1 MDLIRFLGLV
11 KGWGWRW
18 RWWRVVRGLDWKV
31 LERDERLR
39 LRLIL
44 RI

>member
-31 LERDERLR
+31 FGEG
-39 LRLIL
+39 
-44 RI
+44 